1 MLAQVLATIEFVE
14 DALEVVEELERGFA
28 HETEHTVGGVFGCH
42 FQTAT
47 DMLGDEFLSV
57 LTVDAVDA
65 LVASVVKQEVVAD
78 A

>member
-1 MLAQVLATIEFVE
+1 M
-14 DALEVVEELERGFA
+14 
-28 HETEHTVGGVFGCH
+28 FGCH